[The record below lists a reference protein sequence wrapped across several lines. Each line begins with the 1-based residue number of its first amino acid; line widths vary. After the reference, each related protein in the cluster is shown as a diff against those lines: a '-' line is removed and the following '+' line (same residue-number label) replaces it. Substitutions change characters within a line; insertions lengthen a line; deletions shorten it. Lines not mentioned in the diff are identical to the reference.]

1 VAVDTDWS
9 TTPAVVIDATQPPE
23 LVLAGIRA
31 AIWERL

>member
-1 VAVDTDWS
+1 MFDTDWS

-23 LVLAGIRA
+23 LVLSGIRA